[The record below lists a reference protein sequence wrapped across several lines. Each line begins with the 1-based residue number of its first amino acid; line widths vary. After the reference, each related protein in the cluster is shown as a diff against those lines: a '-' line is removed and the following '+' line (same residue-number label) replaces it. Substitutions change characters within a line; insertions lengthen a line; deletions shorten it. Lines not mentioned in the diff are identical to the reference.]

1 MIILSIPVIKRTTIM
16 KTTIRNT
23 HRSIKE
29 IHNITSITY
38 KYIRGKCYICI
49 QYLDKVLKNIAMTN

>member
-1 MIILSIPVIKRTTIM
+1 M